1 MRFWCRCSW
10 NLQETLEDL
19 GAYSTILI
27 MPETRK
33 GPKAWSDLLCH

>member
-1 MRFWCRCSW
+1 MRFWCSCSW

-27 MPETRK
+27 MPVPRK
-33 GPKAWSDLLCH
+33 GLKTWSGVLCH

>member
-19 GAYSTILI
+19 EAYSTILI
-27 MPETRK
+27 VPVPRK
-33 GPKAWSDLLCH
+33 GPKTLSGILCP